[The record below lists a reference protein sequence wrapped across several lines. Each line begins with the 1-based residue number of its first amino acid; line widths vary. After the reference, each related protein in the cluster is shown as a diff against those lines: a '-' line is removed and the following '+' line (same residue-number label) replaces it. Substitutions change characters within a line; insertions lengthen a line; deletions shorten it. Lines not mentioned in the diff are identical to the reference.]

1 MAFLSPALVVV
12 VADRAPP
19 MLVPIPFPFFFP
31 WETFPFAFA
40 FAFAAALSQLS
51 PRRDHGFPVSS
62 APTTG

>member
-19 MLVPIPFPFFFP
+19 VLVPIPFSLFFP

-40 FAFAAALSQLS
+40 FVFAALSQLS
-51 PRRDHGFPVSS
+51 PCRDHGFPVSS

>member
-19 MLVPIPFPFFFP
+19 VLIPVPFSFFFL

-40 FAFAAALSQLS
+40 FASALSQLS
-51 PRRDHGFPVSS
+51 PCRDHGLPVSS